1 MGDNSRANG
10 ESSQIRQEGAMKT
23 SRRKFL
29 HFAAGALVLPAVS
42 GVARAQ
48 TYPTRPITMIVPF
61 AAGGAT
67 DVIARLVA
75 KPMGEALGQS
85 IIIENVG
92 GADGSTGTG
101 RAARAPADGYTIITG
116 LKESQILNSAFY
128 ALPYDALKD
137 FAPVSPLVSLPYM
150 LFTRKTIPAA
160 DVNELI
166 TWLKANKG
174 RTSAG
179 IGNTGLRLWT
189 AFFQREI
196 GAQFSFVPYRGVG
209 PAMQDLVAG
218 QIDIVFGGTEQ
229 LPLMRAGSVKAY
241 AVTSEKRLAAAPE
254 IPTLRE
260 IGIPALS
267 YTTWAGLFAPKGTP
281 KDIVT
286 KLNASTAKALADAEL
301 NSRLAEFGFE
311 VFPREQQTP
320 EALDA
325 IQKADA
331 EKWWPII
338 SEFGIRAQ

>member
-1 MGDNSRANG
+1 M
-10 ESSQIRQEGAMKT
+10 
-23 SRRKFL
+23 
-29 HFAAGALVLPAVS
+29 
-42 GVARAQ
+42 
-48 TYPTRPITMIVPF
+48 
-61 AAGGAT
+61 
-67 DVIARLVA
+67 
-75 KPMGEALGQS
+75 
-85 IIIENVG
+85 
-92 GADGSTGTG
+92 
-101 RAARAPADGYTIITG
+101 
-116 LKESQILNSAFY
+116 NSAFY
-128 ALPYDALKD
+128 SLPYDALND
-137 FAPVSPLVSLPYM
+137 FVPISPLVSLPYI
-150 LFTRKTIPAA
+150 LFTKKTIPAA

-166 TWLKANKG
+166 TWLKSNNG
-174 RTSAG
+174 GTSAG

-196 GAQFSFVPYRGVG
+196 KAQFNFVPYRGVA

-218 QIDIVFGGTEQ
+218 QIDMVFGGSEQ

-241 AVTSEKRLAAAPE
+241 AVTSETRLDAAPE

-267 YTTWAGLFAPKGTP
+267 YTTWAGLFAPRGTP
-281 KDIVT
+281 KDILT
-286 KLNASTAKALADAEL
+286 KLNAAAVKALADADL

-338 SEFGIRAQ
+338 SEFGIKAQ

>member
-1 MGDNSRANG
+1 
-10 ESSQIRQEGAMKT
+10 MKVP
-23 SRRKFL
+23 RRKFL
-29 HFAAGALVLPAVS
+29 HLAASILALPAVS
-42 GVARAQ
+42 RVARAQ
-48 TYPTRPITMIVPF
+48 TYPTRAITMIVPF
-61 AAGGAT
+61 PAGGAT

-101 RAARAPADGYTIITG
+101 RAARARADGYTIITG
-116 LKESQILNSAFY
+116 LKESQVLNSAFY
-128 ALPYDALKD
+128 SLPYDALKD
-137 FAPVSPLVSLPYM
+137 FVPISPLVSLPYI
-150 LFTRKTIPAA
+150 LFARKTIPAA
-160 DVNELI
+160 DANELI
-166 TWLKANKG
+166 AWLKANNNK
-174 RTSAG
+174 TSAG
-179 IGNTGLRLWT
+179 IGNTGLKLLT

-196 GAQFSFVPYRGVG
+196 ETQFSFVPYRGVA

-218 QIDIVFGGTEQ
+218 QIDIVLGGSEQ
-229 LPLMRAGSVKAY
+229 LPLLRAGSIKAY
-241 AVTSEKRLAAAPE
+241 AVTSETRLAAAPE

-281 KDIVT
+281 TEVVAR
-286 KLNASTAKALADAEL
+286 LNAAAIKALSDAEL
-301 NSRLAEFGFE
+301 NSRLADFGFE

-331 EKWWPII
+331 EKWWPTIN
-338 SEFGIRAQ
+338 EFGIKAQ